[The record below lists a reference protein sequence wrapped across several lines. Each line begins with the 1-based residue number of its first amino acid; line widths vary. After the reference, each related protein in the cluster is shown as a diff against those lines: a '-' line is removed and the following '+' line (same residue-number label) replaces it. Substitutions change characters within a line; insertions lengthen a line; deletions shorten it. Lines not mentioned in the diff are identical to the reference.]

1 PARRAAATT
10 QRQGHARAVSSESMD
25 SAPPDRARRRY
36 RREKIVTNMKIPI
49 IMPQLGESIAEA
61 RIINFLVKPGNDVEA
76 DQDLIEVETDKATM
90 TVASPCKG
98 RIEKFSAQ
106 LNESHAVGAIL
117 GQIEA
122 TKEEAS
128 RLGLD
133 DSPIKTS

>member
-1 PARRAAATT
+1 M
-10 QRQGHARAVSSESMD
+10 Q
-25 SAPPDRARRRY
+25 
-36 RREKIVTNMKIPI
+36 IPI

-61 RIINFLVKPGNDVEA
+61 RIINFLVKPGDNVEA

-106 LNESHAVGAIL
+106 LNESYAVGAML
-117 GQIEA
+117 GQIET
-122 TKEEAS
+122 TKAEAV

-133 DSPIKTS
+133 TSP